1 MTMEN
6 ITLKA
11 QKAIQYGQGL
21 AAKNDHGSIEPIHIF
36 FGCLSTDPDFCE
48 TLLKKSGISFQDL
61 KTDLKK
67 EFEKIPSQKISK
79 SFMSVNSQKV
89 FDFAM
94 QKSQSEGN
102 ETISLDYL
110 IFGIALDKS
119 LMKKIFEKNGFLQS
133 ELSKTIKDFQK
144 EKKLKNSMSDN
155 NYETLDQFASNLNA
169 LAAEGKLD
177 PVIGR
182 EDEIRRIL
190 RILSRRTKNNPIL
203 VGAPGVGKTAIAEGL
218 ANRIMRGD
226 IPDNLKN
233 KLIYSLDMGLLIA
246 GAKFKGE
253 FEERLKSVIKE
264 VANSDGEVI
273 LFIDEIHTLIGA
285 GSAGDG
291 AMDAANILKPAL
303 SRGELRCLGATT
315 FSEYQKYFEKD
326 KALERRFQKVQVSE
340 PDREASIAILRG
352 LKERY
357 ESHHKVRIKD
367 AAVIQAVNLSQRYI
381 SDRFLPDKAID
392 LIDEAASKIRL
403 EMNSKPEELDSLD
416 RKLAQLEIEQE
427 AVKREND
434 KERLKIL
441 KQNLA
446 EIIEQRSKLSSQW
459 EKEKETIENV
469 QSAKEEIEQSRFEAD
484 QAERSG
490 NYAIVAEIRYGKI
503 GKLEKKLANSLKELE
518 KLKGPELLVQQE
530 VSEHDIAETV
540 ARWTGIP
547 VNKMIES
554 EKSKLLRLENELSN
568 SIVGQ
573 SEAISALS
581 NALRRS
587 RAGLN
592 DPKKP
597 LGSFL
602 FIGPT
607 GVGKTELAR
616 CLASFLFNDESAM
629 VRIDMSEYQERHSI
643 SRLIGSPPG
652 YVGHEEGG
660 QLTEA
665 IRQKPYSII
674 LLDEIEKAN
683 PDVFNVLLQ
692 VLDDGHLS
700 DSKGRQINFK
710 NSIIIMTSNIG
721 SELLLEGKT
730 KEELNEILKD
740 SFKPEFIN
748 RIDETITFKPLE
760 QKDLKAIVKLQLSE
774 IIKQLDQLKNITID
788 FTDEAVSMLAE
799 ESFDPIFG
807 ARPVKRT
814 IQRRV
819 INKLSKMLLKDEIS
833 KDSVILG
840 DAVDGVIFFKNLT
853 VESHVD

>member
-89 FDFAM
+89 LDFAM

>member
-1 MTMEN
+1 
-6 ITLKA
+6 
-11 QKAIQYGQGL
+11 
-21 AAKNDHGSIEPIHIF
+21 
-36 FGCLSTDPDFCE
+36 
-48 TLLKKSGISFQDL
+48 
-61 KTDLKK
+61 
-67 EFEKIPSQKISK
+67 
-79 SFMSVNSQKV
+79 
-89 FDFAM
+89 
-94 QKSQSEGN
+94 
-102 ETISLDYL
+102 
-110 IFGIALDKS
+110 
-119 LMKKIFEKNGFLQS
+119 
-133 ELSKTIKDFQK
+133 
-144 EKKLKNSMSDN
+144 MSDN
-155 NYETLDQFASNLNA
+155 NFKTLDQFASNLNA

-264 VANSDGEVI
+264 VADSDGEVI

-291 AMDAANILKPAL
+291 AMDAANILKPARA
-303 SRGELRCLGATT
+303 RGELRCLGATT

-352 LKERY
+352 LKEKY

-367 AAVIQAVNLSQRYI
+367 AAVIQAVDLSQRYI

-469 QSAKEEIEQSRFEAD
+469 QNAKEEIEQSRFEAD

-503 GKLEKKLANSLKELE
+503 GKLEKKLANALKELE

-530 VSEHDIAETV
+530 VSEHDISETV
-540 ARWTGIP
+540 ARWTGVPI
-547 VNKMIES
+547 NKMIES

-616 CLASFLFNDESAM
+616 CLASFIFNDESAM

-652 YVGHEEGG
+652 YIGHEEGG

-665 IRQKPYSII
+665 IRQKPYSIV

-692 VLDDGHLS
+692 VLDDGHLR

-710 NSIIIMTSNIG
+710 NCIVIMTSNIG
-721 SELLLEGKT
+721 SELLLEGKIQ
-730 KEELNEILKD
+730 EELNEILED

-748 RIDETITFKPLE
+748 RIDEIIAFKPLE
-760 QKDLKAIVKLQLSE
+760 KKDLKAIVKLQLSE

-788 FTDEAVSMLAE
+788 FTDEAVSMLAQ

-807 ARPVKRT
+807 ARPVKRI

-819 INKLSKMLLKDEIS
+819 INELSKMLLRDEIN

>member
-1 MTMEN
+1 
-6 ITLKA
+6 
-11 QKAIQYGQGL
+11 
-21 AAKNDHGSIEPIHIF
+21 
-36 FGCLSTDPDFCE
+36 
-48 TLLKKSGISFQDL
+48 
-61 KTDLKK
+61 
-67 EFEKIPSQKISK
+67 
-79 SFMSVNSQKV
+79 
-89 FDFAM
+89 
-94 QKSQSEGN
+94 
-102 ETISLDYL
+102 
-110 IFGIALDKS
+110 
-119 LMKKIFEKNGFLQS
+119 
-133 ELSKTIKDFQK
+133 
-144 EKKLKNSMSDN
+144 MSDN
-155 NYETLDQFASNLNA
+155 NFKTLDQFASNLNA

-264 VANSDGEVI
+264 VADSDGEVI

-303 SRGELRCLGATT
+303 ARGELRCLGATT

-352 LKERY
+352 LKEKY

-367 AAVIQAVNLSQRYI
+367 AAVIQAVELSQRYI

-469 QSAKEEIEQSRFEAD
+469 QNAKEEIEQNRFEAD

-503 GKLEKKLANSLKELE
+503 GKLEKKLANALKELE

-530 VSEHDIAETV
+530 VSEHDISETV
-540 ARWTGIP
+540 ARWTGVPI
-547 VNKMIES
+547 NKMIES

-616 CLASFLFNDESAM
+616 CLASFIFNDESAM

-652 YVGHEEGG
+652 YIGHEEGG

-665 IRQKPYSII
+665 IRQKPYSIV

-710 NSIIIMTSNIG
+710 NCIVIMTSNIG
-721 SELLLEGKT
+721 SELLLEGKIQ
-730 KEELNEILKD
+730 EELNEILED

-748 RIDETITFKPLE
+748 RIDEIIAFKPLE
-760 QKDLKAIVKLQLSE
+760 KKDLKAIVKLQLSE

-788 FTDEAVSMLAE
+788 FTDEAVSMLAQ

-807 ARPVKRT
+807 ARPVKRI

-819 INKLSKMLLKDEIS
+819 INELSKMLLRDEIN

>member
-1 MTMEN
+1 
-6 ITLKA
+6 
-11 QKAIQYGQGL
+11 
-21 AAKNDHGSIEPIHIF
+21 
-36 FGCLSTDPDFCE
+36 
-48 TLLKKSGISFQDL
+48 
-61 KTDLKK
+61 
-67 EFEKIPSQKISK
+67 
-79 SFMSVNSQKV
+79 
-89 FDFAM
+89 
-94 QKSQSEGN
+94 
-102 ETISLDYL
+102 
-110 IFGIALDKS
+110 
-119 LMKKIFEKNGFLQS
+119 
-133 ELSKTIKDFQK
+133 
-144 EKKLKNSMSDN
+144 MSDN
-155 NYETLDQFASNLNA
+155 NFKTLDQFASNLNA

-264 VANSDGEVI
+264 VADSDGEVI

-303 SRGELRCLGATT
+303 ARGELRCLGATT

-340 PDREASIAILRG
+340 PDRDASIAILRG
-352 LKERY
+352 LKEKY

-367 AAVIQAVNLSQRYI
+367 AAVIQAVDLSQRYI

-469 QSAKEEIEQSRFEAD
+469 QNAKEEIEQSRFEAD

-503 GKLEKKLANSLKELE
+503 GKLEKKLANALKELE

-547 VNKMIES
+547 INKMIES

-616 CLASFLFNDESAM
+616 CLASFIFNDESAM

-652 YVGHEEGG
+652 YIGHEEGG

-665 IRQKPYSII
+665 IRQKPYSIV

-710 NSIIIMTSNIG
+710 NCIVIMTSNIG

-730 KEELNEILKD
+730 QEELNEILED

-748 RIDETITFKPLE
+748 RIDEVITFKPLE
-760 QKDLKAIVKLQLSE
+760 KKDLKAIVKLQLSE

-788 FTDEAVSMLAE
+788 FTDEAVSMLAQ

-807 ARPVKRT
+807 ARPVKRI

-819 INKLSKMLLKDEIS
+819 INELSKMLLRDEIN

>member
-1 MTMEN
+1 MEN

-89 FDFAM
+89 LDFAM

>member
-1 MTMEN
+1 
-6 ITLKA
+6 
-11 QKAIQYGQGL
+11 
-21 AAKNDHGSIEPIHIF
+21 
-36 FGCLSTDPDFCE
+36 
-48 TLLKKSGISFQDL
+48 
-61 KTDLKK
+61 
-67 EFEKIPSQKISK
+67 
-79 SFMSVNSQKV
+79 
-89 FDFAM
+89 
-94 QKSQSEGN
+94 
-102 ETISLDYL
+102 
-110 IFGIALDKS
+110 
-119 LMKKIFEKNGFLQS
+119 
-133 ELSKTIKDFQK
+133 
-144 EKKLKNSMSDN
+144 MSDN
-155 NYETLDQFASNLNA
+155 NFKTLDQFASNLNA

-264 VANSDGEVI
+264 VADSDGEVI

-303 SRGELRCLGATT
+303 ARGELRCLGATT
-315 FSEYQKYFEKD
+315 ISEYQKYFEKD

-352 LKERY
+352 LKEKY

-367 AAVIQAVNLSQRYI
+367 AAVIQAVDLSQRYI

-469 QSAKEEIEQSRFEAD
+469 QNAKEEIEQSRFEAD

-503 GKLEKKLANSLKELE
+503 GKLEKKLANALKELE

-530 VSEHDIAETV
+530 VSEHDISETV
-540 ARWTGIP
+540 ARWTGVPI
-547 VNKMIES
+547 NKMIES

-616 CLASFLFNDESAM
+616 CLASFIFNDESAM

-652 YVGHEEGG
+652 YIGHEEGG

-665 IRQKPYSII
+665 IRQKPYSIV

-692 VLDDGHLS
+692 VLDDGHLR

-710 NSIIIMTSNIG
+710 NCIVIMTSNIG

-730 KEELNEILKD
+730 QKELNEILED

-748 RIDETITFKPLE
+748 RIDEVITFKPLE
-760 QKDLKAIVKLQLSE
+760 KKDLKAIVKLQLSE

-788 FTDEAVSMLAE
+788 FTDEAVSMLAQ

-807 ARPVKRT
+807 ARPVKRI

-819 INKLSKMLLKDEIS
+819 INELSKMLLRDEIN

>member
-1 MTMEN
+1 
-6 ITLKA
+6 
-11 QKAIQYGQGL
+11 
-21 AAKNDHGSIEPIHIF
+21 
-36 FGCLSTDPDFCE
+36 
-48 TLLKKSGISFQDL
+48 
-61 KTDLKK
+61 
-67 EFEKIPSQKISK
+67 
-79 SFMSVNSQKV
+79 
-89 FDFAM
+89 
-94 QKSQSEGN
+94 
-102 ETISLDYL
+102 
-110 IFGIALDKS
+110 
-119 LMKKIFEKNGFLQS
+119 
-133 ELSKTIKDFQK
+133 
-144 EKKLKNSMSDN
+144 MSDN
-155 NYETLDQFASNLNA
+155 NFKTLDQFASNLNA

-264 VANSDGEVI
+264 VADSDGEVI

-303 SRGELRCLGATT
+303 ARGELRCLGATT

-340 PDREASIAILRG
+340 PDRDASIAILRG
-352 LKERY
+352 LKEKY

-367 AAVIQAVNLSQRYI
+367 AAVIQAVDLSQRYI

-469 QSAKEEIEQSRFEAD
+469 QNAKEEIEQSRFEAD

-503 GKLEKKLANSLKELE
+503 GKLEKKLANALKELE

-530 VSEHDIAETV
+530 VSEHDISETV
-540 ARWTGIP
+540 ARWTGVPI
-547 VNKMIES
+547 NKMIES

-616 CLASFLFNDESAM
+616 CLASFIFNDESAM

-652 YVGHEEGG
+652 YIGHEEGG

-665 IRQKPYSII
+665 IRQKPYSIV

-692 VLDDGHLS
+692 VLDDGHLR

-710 NSIIIMTSNIG
+710 NCIVIMTSNIG
-721 SELLLEGKT
+721 SELLLEGKIQ
-730 KEELNEILKD
+730 EELNEILED

-748 RIDETITFKPLE
+748 RIDEIIAFKPLE
-760 QKDLKAIVKLQLSE
+760 KKDLKAIVKLQLSE

-788 FTDEAVSMLAE
+788 FTDEAVSMLAQ

-807 ARPVKRT
+807 ARPVKRI

-819 INKLSKMLLKDEIS
+819 INELSKMLLRDEIN

>member
-1 MTMEN
+1 M
-6 ITLKA
+6 
-11 QKAIQYGQGL
+11 
-21 AAKNDHGSIEPIHIF
+21 
-36 FGCLSTDPDFCE
+36 
-48 TLLKKSGISFQDL
+48 
-61 KTDLKK
+61 
-67 EFEKIPSQKISK
+67 
-79 SFMSVNSQKV
+79 
-89 FDFAM
+89 
-94 QKSQSEGN
+94 
-102 ETISLDYL
+102 
-110 IFGIALDKS
+110 
-119 LMKKIFEKNGFLQS
+119 
-133 ELSKTIKDFQK
+133 K
-144 EKKLKNSMSDN
+144 EK
-155 NYETLDQFASNLNA
+155 
-169 LAAEGKLD
+169 
-177 PVIGR
+177 
-182 EDEIRRIL
+182 
-190 RILSRRTKNNPIL
+190 
-203 VGAPGVGKTAIAEGL
+203 
-218 ANRIMRGD
+218 
-226 IPDNLKN
+226 
-233 KLIYSLDMGLLIA
+233 
-246 GAKFKGE
+246 
-253 FEERLKSVIKE
+253 
-264 VANSDGEVI
+264 
-273 LFIDEIHTLIGA
+273 
-285 GSAGDG
+285 
-291 AMDAANILKPAL
+291 
-303 SRGELRCLGATT
+303 
-315 FSEYQKYFEKD
+315 
-326 KALERRFQKVQVSE
+326 
-340 PDREASIAILRG
+340 
-352 LKERY
+352 Y

-367 AAVIQAVNLSQRYI
+367 AAVIQAVDLSQRYI
-381 SDRFLPDKAID
+381 TDRFLPDKGID

-469 QSAKEEIEQSRFEAD
+469 QNAKEEIEQSRFEAD

-503 GKLEKKLANSLKELE
+503 GKLEKKLANALKELE

-547 VNKMIES
+547 INKMIES

-616 CLASFLFNDESAM
+616 CLASFIFNDESAM

-652 YVGHEEGG
+652 YIGHEEGG

-665 IRQKPYSII
+665 IRQKPYSIV

-710 NSIIIMTSNIG
+710 NCIVIMTSNIG
-721 SELLLEGKT
+721 SELLLEGNT
-730 KEELNEILKD
+730 QEELNEILED

-748 RIDETITFKPLE
+748 RIDEIIAFKPLE
-760 QKDLKAIVKLQLSE
+760 KKDLKAIVKLQLSE

-788 FTDEAVSMLAE
+788 FTDEAVSMLAQ

-807 ARPVKRT
+807 ARPVKRI

-819 INKLSKMLLKDEIS
+819 INELSKMLLRDEIN

-853 VESHVD
+853 VKSHVD

>member
-1 MTMEN
+1 
-6 ITLKA
+6 
-11 QKAIQYGQGL
+11 
-21 AAKNDHGSIEPIHIF
+21 
-36 FGCLSTDPDFCE
+36 
-48 TLLKKSGISFQDL
+48 
-61 KTDLKK
+61 
-67 EFEKIPSQKISK
+67 
-79 SFMSVNSQKV
+79 
-89 FDFAM
+89 
-94 QKSQSEGN
+94 
-102 ETISLDYL
+102 
-110 IFGIALDKS
+110 
-119 LMKKIFEKNGFLQS
+119 
-133 ELSKTIKDFQK
+133 
-144 EKKLKNSMSDN
+144 MSDN
-155 NYETLDQFASNLNA
+155 NFKTLDQFASNLNA

-264 VANSDGEVI
+264 VADSDGEVI

-303 SRGELRCLGATT
+303 ARGELRCLGATT
-315 FSEYQKYFEKD
+315 ISEYQKYFEKD

-352 LKERY
+352 LKEKY

-367 AAVIQAVNLSQRYI
+367 AAVIQAVELSQRYI

-469 QSAKEEIEQSRFEAD
+469 QNAKEEIEQSRFEAD

-503 GKLEKKLANSLKELE
+503 GKLEKKLANALKELE

-530 VSEHDIAETV
+530 VSEHDISETV
-540 ARWTGIP
+540 ARWTGVPI
-547 VNKMIES
+547 NKMIES

-616 CLASFLFNDESAM
+616 CLASFIFNDESAM

-652 YVGHEEGG
+652 YIGHEEGG

-665 IRQKPYSII
+665 IRQKPYSIV

-710 NSIIIMTSNIG
+710 NCIVIMTSNIG

-730 KEELNEILKD
+730 QKELNEILED

-748 RIDETITFKPLE
+748 RIDEIIAFKPLE
-760 QKDLKAIVKLQLSE
+760 KKDLKAIVKLQLSE

-788 FTDEAVSMLAE
+788 FTDEAVSMLAQ

-807 ARPVKRT
+807 ARPVKRI

-819 INKLSKMLLKDEIS
+819 INELSKMLLRDEIN
-833 KDSVILG
+833 KDAVILG

>member
-1 MTMEN
+1 
-6 ITLKA
+6 
-11 QKAIQYGQGL
+11 
-21 AAKNDHGSIEPIHIF
+21 
-36 FGCLSTDPDFCE
+36 
-48 TLLKKSGISFQDL
+48 
-61 KTDLKK
+61 
-67 EFEKIPSQKISK
+67 
-79 SFMSVNSQKV
+79 
-89 FDFAM
+89 
-94 QKSQSEGN
+94 
-102 ETISLDYL
+102 
-110 IFGIALDKS
+110 
-119 LMKKIFEKNGFLQS
+119 
-133 ELSKTIKDFQK
+133 
-144 EKKLKNSMSDN
+144 MSDN
-155 NYETLDQFASNLNA
+155 NFKTLDQFASNLNA

-264 VANSDGEVI
+264 VADSDGEVI

-303 SRGELRCLGATT
+303 ARGELRCLGATT

-340 PDREASIAILRG
+340 PDRDASIAILRG
-352 LKERY
+352 LKEKY

-367 AAVIQAVNLSQRYI
+367 AAVIQAVDLSQRYI

-469 QSAKEEIEQSRFEAD
+469 QNAKEEIEQSRFEAD

-503 GKLEKKLANSLKELE
+503 GKLEKKLANALKELE

-530 VSEHDIAETV
+530 VSEHDISETV
-540 ARWTGIP
+540 ARWTGVPI
-547 VNKMIES
+547 NKMIES

-616 CLASFLFNDESAM
+616 CLASFIFNDESAM

-652 YVGHEEGG
+652 YIGHEEGG

-665 IRQKPYSII
+665 IRQKPYSIV

-710 NSIIIMTSNIG
+710 NCIVIMTSNIG

-730 KEELNEILKD
+730 QKELNEILED

-748 RIDETITFKPLE
+748 RIDEVITFKPLE
-760 QKDLKAIVKLQLSE
+760 KKDLKAIVKLQLSE

-788 FTDEAVSMLAE
+788 FTDEAVSMLAQ

-807 ARPVKRT
+807 ARPVKRI

-819 INKLSKMLLKDEIS
+819 INELSKMLLRDEIN